1 MTTESLLEH
10 TGQTEHTALYDRIG
24 IGYAGVRRPDPR
36 WAAAIR
42 AAVGDARSVINVGAG
57 AGSYEPADVPLLAV
71 EPSAAMRAQRPA
83 GAAPCLIG
91 RAEELP
97 FDTGQFDVA
106 LAVLTVHHWSDLA
119 AGIAELRRVARR
131 FVVVTYDMAVQRE
144 FWLTREYLPE
154 IAEAE
159 ESRVPSLP
167 YLTELLGT
175 DAPEV
180 PDVRVLPVW
189 HDFTDGFMTAFWRRP
204 DAYLDP
210 ARRRS
215 CSAFALTD
223 PGAVERGI
231 GRLRADLESGAW
243 ARRHAGLLER
253 DRIDAGF
260 RLITGGSGG

>member
-1 MTTESLLEH
+1 MGAEVLLE
-10 TGQTEHTALYDRIG
+10 QAALYDRIG
-24 IGYAGVRRPDPR
+24 VGYAGVRRPDPR
-36 WAAAIR
+36 WAALIR
-42 AAVGDARSVINVGAG
+42 AAVGEARNVINIGAG
-57 AGSYEPADVPLLAV
+57 AGSYEPEDVPLLAV
-71 EPSAAMRAQRPA
+71 EPSAAMRAQRPP

-106 LAVLTVHHWSDLA
+106 LAVLTVHHWTDLA
-119 AGIAELRRVARR
+119 AGVAELRRVARR
-131 FVVVTYDMAVQRE
+131 FVVVTYDMAVQRD

-159 ESRVPSLP
+159 ESRVPPLP
-167 YLTELLGT
+167 HLTELLG
-175 DAPEV
+175 V
-180 PDVRVLPVW
+180 PVDVQVLPVW

-204 DAYLDP
+204 RAYLDP

-223 PGAVERGI
+223 GDAVRRGV
-231 GRLRADLESGAW
+231 GRLREDLESGAW
-243 ARRHAGLLER
+243 ARRHAGLLEL

-260 RLITGGSGG
+260 RLITGGSGR